1 MDRGEIRR
9 KGRQE
14 IHGNTQ
20 AHSLLCSIGS
30 GIGSDRGDSHC
41 RSHPR
46 RGAAAAA
53 AGTVQPPAVQP
64 ESQDHEYILG
74 EWEGRLAV
82 YRTGESEPDSV
93 LDVYLGLLPPA
104 DAQALREGIPVEDQT
119 ELNRR
124 LEDFMS

>member
-1 MDRGEIRR
+1 METR
-9 KGRQE
+9 KV
-14 IHGNTQ
+14 I
-20 AHSLLCSIGS
+20 LCCAASAAVSALIAVTAT
-30 GIGSDRGDSHC
+30 
-41 RSHPR
+41 
-46 RGAAAAA
+46 AAAIREE
-53 AGTVQPPAVQP
+53 VQPPQLPEQSQPPAVQP

-82 YRTGESEPDSV
+82 YRTADSV

-119 ELNRR
+119 ELDRR

>member
-1 MDRGEIRR
+1 METR
-9 KGRQE
+9 KV
-14 IHGNTQ
+14 I
-20 AHSLLCSIGS
+20 LCCAASAAVSALIAVTAT
-30 GIGSDRGDSHC
+30 
-41 RSHPR
+41 
-46 RGAAAAA
+46 AAAIREE
-53 AGTVQPPAVQP
+53 VQPQLPEQSQPPAVQP

-119 ELNRR
+119 ELDRR

>member
-20 AHSLLCSIGS
+20 GHSLLCSIVQPPQLPEQS
-30 GIGSDRGDSHC
+30 
-41 RSHPR
+41 
-46 RGAAAAA
+46 
-53 AGTVQPPAVQP
+53 QPPAVQP

-119 ELNRR
+119 ELDRR

>member
-1 MDRGEIRR
+1 MQPPQLPE
-9 KGRQE
+9 Q
-14 IHGNTQ
+14 
-20 AHSLLCSIGS
+20 S
-30 GIGSDRGDSHC
+30 
-41 RSHPR
+41 
-46 RGAAAAA
+46 
-53 AGTVQPPAVQP
+53 QPPAVQP

-119 ELNRR
+119 ELDRR

>member
-1 MDRGEIRR
+1 METR
-9 KGRQE
+9 KV
-14 IHGNTQ
+14 I
-20 AHSLLCSIGS
+20 LCCAASAAVSALIAVTAT
-30 GIGSDRGDSHC
+30 
-41 RSHPR
+41 
-46 RGAAAAA
+46 AAAIREE
-53 AGTVQPPAVQP
+53 VQPPQLPEQSQSPAVPP

-119 ELNRR
+119 ELDRR
-124 LEDFMS
+124 LEDFRS

>member
-1 MDRGEIRR
+1 METR
-9 KGRQE
+9 KV
-14 IHGNTQ
+14 I
-20 AHSLLCSIGS
+20 LCCAASAAVSALIAVTAT
-30 GIGSDRGDSHC
+30 
-41 RSHPR
+41 
-46 RGAAAAA
+46 AAAIPEE
-53 AGTVQPPAVQP
+53 VQPPQLPEQSQPPAVQP

-119 ELNRR
+119 ELDRR